1 MRFSSYRHTLSPL
14 RLTGTSLCASPCTI
28 KHPVMKYFVVILVVL
43 VGAVVAKPKT
53 TTSDDLKQ
61 QNKDI
66 SSKEYLKRVFQHSV
80 VSYVGSDAQDIV
92 KKLQDLGLHEAATIA
107 KQVDLKQILR
117 DSDLPSVTLCMPN
130 DKAVQK
136 WRQELPRRQMPEREI
151 LKNLVKAWIVPK
163 RVMSSEITNNQKMES
178 LNGAKL
184 RFNIYSDVERVAT
197 VNGARITDAITT
209 SVNEIIQIVDKVIY
223 PLPIGSVIETLVDS
237 KAFSVIVDLVS
248 QAGLKEELESDP
260 ITVIV
265 PTNDAFQA
273 LPSGVLDDLKRDN
286 DKLRNLLRY
295 HVISEVRYSVSLS
308 SGQRIR
314 ASQGDEIS
322 VTRNNEDQIVLNEQ
336 SEQSEAPRV
345 ILRDIPTTNGVIQ
358 VVDRVVLP
366 PQRHFV
372 LV

>member
-1 MRFSSYRHTLSPL
+1 
-14 RLTGTSLCASPCTI
+14 
-28 KHPVMKYFVVILVVL
+28 MKYFVFILAVL

-53 TTSDDLKQ
+53 ISPDDLKQ

-66 SSKEYLKRVFQHSV
+66 SSKEYLKRVFQHPV

-92 KKLQDLGLHEAATIA
+92 EKLQDLGLHEAATIA

-117 DSDLPSVTLCMPN
+117 DSDLPSVTLCMPS
-130 DKAVQK
+130 DKAVEK
-136 WRQELPRRQMPEREI
+136 WRQEFPGRQMPEREI

-184 RFNIYSDVERVAT
+184 RFNIYSDVERVEVAT
-197 VNGARITDAITT
+197 VNGARITDTITT

-223 PLPIGSVIETLVDS
+223 PLPIGTVIETLVDN

-273 LPSGVLDDLKRDN
+273 LPSGVLDDLKRNN

-295 HVISEVRYSVSLS
+295 HVISDVRYSVSLS

-345 ILRDIPTTNGVIQ
+345 ISRDIPTTNGVIH

>member
-1 MRFSSYRHTLSPL
+1 
-14 RLTGTSLCASPCTI
+14 
-28 KHPVMKYFVVILVVL
+28 MKSFVFILAVL

-92 KKLQDLGLHEAATIA
+92 EKLQDLGLHEAATIA
-107 KQVDLKQILR
+107 KQVDLKQIIR
-117 DSDLPSVTLCMPN
+117 DNGISPITLCMPS

-136 WRQELPRRQMPEREI
+136 WRQELPERRMPERAI

-163 RVMSSEITNNQKMES
+163 RVMSSEVTNNQKMES

-184 RFNIYSDVERVAT
+184 RFNIYRDDVEVIT
-197 VNGARITDAITT
+197 INGARIVDADRAFTQE
-209 SVNEIIQIVDKVIY
+209 VIQVVDKVIY
-223 PLPIGSVIETLVDS
+223 PLPIGDVIETLKDN
-237 KAFSVIVDLVS
+237 KAFSVIVDLVK
-248 QAGLKEELESDP
+248 QAGIVQELESDP

-273 LPSGVLDDLKRDN
+273 LPSGVLDDLERDT

-295 HVISEVRYSVSLS
+295 HVISDVRYSVSLT

-322 VTRNNEDQIVLNEQ
+322 VSRRNDQIVLNEQ

-345 ILRDIPTTNGVIQ
+345 ILQDIPTTNGVIQ

>member
-1 MRFSSYRHTLSPL
+1 
-14 RLTGTSLCASPCTI
+14 
-28 KHPVMKYFVVILVVL
+28 MKSFVFILAVL

-53 TTSDDLKQ
+53 ISPDDLKQ

-92 KKLQDLGLHEAATIA
+92 EKLQDLGLHEAATIA
-107 KQVDLKQILR
+107 KQVDLKQIIR
-117 DSDLPSVTLCMPN
+117 DNGIPPITLCMPS
-130 DKAVQK
+130 DKAVEK
-136 WRQELPRRQMPEREI
+136 WRQELPERQMPEREI
-151 LKNLVKAWIVPK
+151 LKNLVKAWIIPK
-163 RVMSSEITNNQKMES
+163 RVMSSEVTNNQKIES

-184 RFNIYSDVERVAT
+184 RFNIYRDRDDVKVIT
-197 VNGARITDAITT
+197 INGARIVDADREFTKE
-209 SVNEIIQIVDKVIY
+209 VIQVVDKVIY
-223 PLPIGSVIETLVDS
+223 PLPIGNVIEALNGN
-237 KAFSVIVDLVS
+237 KAFSVIVDLLK
-248 QAGLKEELESDP
+248 QAGIVQELESDP

-273 LPSGVLDDLKRDN
+273 LPSGVLDDLKRDT

-295 HVISEVRYSVSLS
+295 HVISDVRYSISLT

-322 VTRNNEDQIVLNEQ
+322 VYRSTNDQIVLNVQNEQ
-336 SEQSEAPRV
+336 SESPIV
-345 ILRDIPTTNGVIQ
+345 ISRDIPTTNGVIQ
-358 VVDRVVLP
+358 VVDRVLLP
-366 PQRHFV
+366 PEKHYV